1 MQTVQESTIG
11 DFVSSLNT
19 IYDEQTEHSIVSNSL
34 HIESQQAITN
44 TKVPSYV
51 FGLEDAT
58 STPCLSLKVTR
69 QRMYSRRIAAN
80 HEVLQE
86 LMSRTLNSQSP
97 SKACLT
103 MLRNLIASFG
113 RLIEIDLEQQL
124 FHLIQ
129 KFELEHDSGENM
141 RTIKRESILKALESY
156 ADSCHQSPAIPIK
169 AKSSFSISSLESE
182 SEDDPIQ
189 LHVEYKVQIVVRINT
204 DLTLHKSTLSTNGT
218 MSLKRQLP
226 PSKNEFDS
234 MELTLDMDNLYS
246 SLRKKSKYISKR
258 IINGIVGYNIFPKK
272 PSVQSN
278 KRVVSNSTD
287 DAVHLSL
294 RDPPSPLVQNND
306 ETYTQSTVSTFEDG
320 SFYDARR
327 KVIDLYK
334 NQKSSLSNLSTPS
347 SLKKEDKKSGSLV
360 KRGRILGMKSLF
372 SSRKDNSRCNVDSR
386 DGC

>member
-1 MQTVQESTIG
+1 M
-11 DFVSSLNT
+11 
-19 IYDEQTEHSIVSNSL
+19 

-44 TKVPSYV
+44 TIVPSYV

-69 QRMYSRRIAAN
+69 QRMYSRRIEAN

-129 KFELEHDSGENM
+129 KFELENDSGENI
-141 RTIKRESILKALESY
+141 RTIFKRESILKALESY
-156 ADSCHQSPAIPIK
+156 AETCHQSPAIPIK
-169 AKSSFSISSLESE
+169 AKSSFSIISLESD
-182 SEDDPIQ
+182 SEDDEIQ
-189 LHVEYKVQIVVRINT
+189 LYVEYKVQIVVRINT
-204 DLTLHKSTLSTNGT
+204 DLTLHKSTFSTNGK

-226 PSKNEFDS
+226 SSKNEFDS
-234 MELTLDMDNLYS
+234 MELTLDMDHLYS

-278 KRVVSNSTD
+278 KRVVSNNTD
-287 DAVHLSL
+287 DAVHLNL
-294 RDPPSPLVQNND
+294 RDPPSPLAQNHD
-306 ETYTQSTVSTFEDG
+306 ETYTQSTVSTLEDG
-320 SFYDARR
+320 SFYDTRR

-334 NQKSSLSNLSTPS
+334 NPSQSHLSTPT
-347 SLKKEDKKSGSLV
+347 SLKKEDKKGGSLV
-360 KRGRILGMKSLF
+360 KRGRKYGMKSLF

>member
-1 MQTVQESTIG
+1 MQTVQESAIG

-19 IYDEQTEHSIVSNSL
+19 IYDEQTELSIVSNSL

-44 TKVPSYV
+44 TIVPSYV
-51 FGLEDAT
+51 FGLENAT

-69 QRMYSRRIAAN
+69 QRMCSRRITAN
-80 HEVLQE
+80 HEILQE
-86 LMSRTLNSQSP
+86 LMSRTLNSQTP

-124 FHLIQ
+124 LHLIQ
-129 KFELEHDSGENM
+129 KFELEQDSGENM

-156 ADSCHQSPAIPIK
+156 ADSYHQSPAIPIK
-169 AKSSFSISSLESE
+169 AKSSFSIISLESD
-182 SEDDPIQ
+182 SEDDEIQ
-189 LHVEYKVQIVVRINT
+189 LYVEYKVQIVVRINT
-204 DLTLHKSTLSTNGT
+204 DLTLHKSTFSTNGK
-218 MSLKRQLP
+218 MSLRHVTS
-226 PSKNEFDS
+226 SKNEFDS
-234 MELTLDMDNLYS
+234 MELTLDMDHLYS

-278 KRVVSNSTD
+278 KRVVSNNTD
-287 DAVHLSL
+287 DAVHLNL
-294 RDPPSPLVQNND
+294 RDPPSPLVQNHD
-306 ETYTQSTVSTFEDG
+306 ETYTQSTVSTLEDG
-320 SFYDARR
+320 SFYGTRR

-334 NQKSSLSNLSTPS
+334 NPSQSHLSTPT
-347 SLKKEDKKSGSLV
+347 SLKKEDKKGGSLV
-360 KRGRILGMKSLF
+360 KRGRKLGMKSLF
-372 SSRKDNSRCNVDSR
+372 SSRKDNSRCNADSR